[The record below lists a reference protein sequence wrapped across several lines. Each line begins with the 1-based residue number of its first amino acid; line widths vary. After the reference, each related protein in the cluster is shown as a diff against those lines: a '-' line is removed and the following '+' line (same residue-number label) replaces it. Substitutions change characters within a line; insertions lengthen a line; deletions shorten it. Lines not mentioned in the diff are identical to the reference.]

1 MKNLL
6 NLLIIGLLS
15 CVYSNDVIFMI
26 DSSKSI
32 FGSEQ
37 CDYTHL
43 IQNFT
48 SDFVNELSS
57 YNTINYAS
65 VQYNVKGT
73 IDFPFCNN
81 NSEVYGKMKNYDFKF
96 GAPTL
101 IHTGLEKVTELYS
114 DNYTMNNN
122 SENIYLVLL
131 TDGESLNK
139 EDFQNALLY
148 YPFNLSK
155 FNTILIKIGT
165 HVVDNNIVLDVFNN
179 TGLNYLT
186 CQHNPLEHIFNNTL
200 FYPTTST
207 TTSSSTTSSTTTSSS
222 TTSSSI
228 TTTITSTS
236 STSTTTSTSSTSTS
250 SLTTSTSSSTNTSV
264 SITNNY
270 TTTSTNISNKNRSID
285 CGNNSIPNST
295 NTVISIY
302 KILVYVTTG
311 IIFLFSVIACLCICC
326 YKTTKK
332 IKPSI
337 DTEIEH
343 SNNDNVIHH
352 SNIMPMFGRSIK
364 NEIYEAN
371 YTNGEYIE
379 VDDSL
384 DNHNYLKYNSNRS
397 TDF

>member
-6 NLLIIGLLS
+6 NLLIIGLVS

-48 SDFVNELSS
+48 SDFVNELLS

-114 DNYTMNNN
+114 DNSTMNHNG
-122 SENIYLVLL
+122 EPIYLVLL

-139 EDFQNALLY
+139 KDFQNALSY
-148 YPFNLSK
+148 YPFNLSH

-179 TGLNYLT
+179 TDLNYLT
-186 CQHNPLEHIFNNTL
+186 CQHNPLEHIFNNTM

-207 TTSSSTTSSTTTSSS
+207 T
-222 TTSSSI
+222 
-228 TTTITSTS
+228 
-236 STSTTTSTSSTSTS
+236 STSTTNS
-250 SLTTSTSSSTNTSV
+250 SLTPNTSSSTNTSG

-270 TTTSTNISNKNRSID
+270 TTTSTNISNKNISID

-302 KILVYVTTG
+302 KILVYVTAG
-311 IIFLFSVIACLCICC
+311 IILLFSVLACLCICC